1 MKAKKAKK
9 ALTVSMAAIAGVSVA
24 QEQAAMQAA
33 MHDMQ
38 KELGNDTIHAYNI
51 EYTWNPWDGMLA

>member
-1 MKAKKAKK
+1 MKTKKAKK
-9 ALTVSMAAIAGVSVA
+9 ALIVSMAAIAGVSVA

-33 MHDMQ
+33 MQDMKQ
-38 KELGNDTIHAYNI
+38 EGINTYPL